1 MKKIFTLAVFAFLTA
16 TAFGRTLIVSETT
29 PCSEEKQELNINII
43 RINTQDKERS
53 IFNYPIIEAYLC
65 PETHKIEVSLYNV
78 GTATIGI
85 TDAWNHVFDYDII
98 DTSDC
103 MTTAYLSTSG
113 LHGTYYIVIYSDCCY
128 AEGIFTI

>member
-1 MKKIFTLAVFAFLTA
+1 MKKIFTLAVFTFLTA
-16 TAFGRTLIVSETT
+16 TSFGGTFTKTKNAL
-29 PCSEEKQELNINII
+29 CSEEERIVII
-43 RINTQDKERS
+43 SDNSKIYNDERS
-53 IFNYPIIEAYLC
+53 ISDQPVIEAYLC
-65 PETHKIEVSLYNV
+65 PESNTVRVSLYNI

-128 AEGIFTI
+128 AEGTFTI

>member
-16 TAFGRTLIVSETT
+16 TSFGGVLKEPEAI
-29 PCSEEKQELNINII
+29 EKIILKTESNPTNIY
-43 RINTQDKERS
+43 DDERS
-53 IFNYPIIEAYLC
+53 ISDQPVIEAYLC
-65 PETHKIEVSLYNV
+65 PESNTVRVSLYNI

-128 AEGIFTI
+128 AEGTFTI